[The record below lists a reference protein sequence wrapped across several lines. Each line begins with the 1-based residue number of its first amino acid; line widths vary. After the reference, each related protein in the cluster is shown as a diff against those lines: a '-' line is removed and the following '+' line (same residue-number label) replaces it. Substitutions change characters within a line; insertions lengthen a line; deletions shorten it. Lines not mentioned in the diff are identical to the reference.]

1 MFLIDISQTHGTLKL
16 KQALETISLPSILPK
31 AECYAARTPP
41 TRRRAV
47 QEPVAP
53 RLRHQSAPP
62 AAAVSPACESG
73 SFSFSSYLPC
83 GNCCRSGPEIRSVTG
98 SATCRCWLSVSVG
111 RGGLIGP
118 EGEGSGWPGG
128 RRRAVGWRGPGDGVL
143 ETHPRLFLAAAEIS
157 QLSLPPKLATGLL
170 MRPSV
175 HLGRLS
181 SLSNLHTWAVG
192 SNEGSG
198 LWFWEPE
205 LLLPQASA
213 SSG

>member
-1 MFLIDISQTHGTLKL
+1 MFLIDIHRHTERWSWNKPWKPLAYPVSSQR
-16 KQALETISLPSILPK
+16 QSAMLPAPRPL
-31 AECYAARTPP
+31 AAARFRSQSRLAYVIRVRPP
-41 TRRRAV
+41 
-47 QEPVAP
+47 P
-53 RLRHQSAPP
+53 L
-62 AAAVSPACESG
+62 ACESG
-73 SFSFSSYLPC
+73 SFSFSSYQPC

-157 QLSLPPKLATGLL
+157 QLSLPPKLATGVL

-192 SNEGSG
+192 SSEGSG